1 MYSVDAKSYLE
12 RARERLN
19 EERLESLFYAALELR
34 CGIEARLQQYLEA
47 QEHIAKCRRSGWQI
61 PKLAKNI
68 ERAFKLG
75 NKIARVTIFAP
86 DTEKQIAS
94 FLYTP
99 VTSELQKN
107 GQRLGNLL
115 HALKR
120 GRPVDDPWWGETR
133 AFLGKVADQL
143 AVAASG
149 TLLGP
154 MIWNPKTG
162 QATMRHTLDPGE
174 DPKTLMEKIGEI
186 GTRSLLHSDRS
197 YSATT
202 SGLDPN

>member
-1 MYSVDAKSYLE
+1 MYRIDASSYLE

-19 EERLESLFYAALELR
+19 EERLDSLFYAALELR
-34 CGIEARLQQYLEA
+34 CGIESRLQEYLEA

-61 PKLAKNI
+61 PRLAKNI

-75 NKIARVTIFAP
+75 NKIARVTIFDP
-86 DTEKQIAS
+86 GTEDKIAS
-94 FLYTP
+94 FIYTP

-133 AFLGKVADQL
+133 AFLEKVAEQL
-143 AVAASG
+143 AVAVSG

-162 QATMRHTLDPGE
+162 QAIMRHTLGPGE
-174 DPKTLMEKIGEI
+174 DPKQLMQRFGKIGTELRI
-186 GTRSLLHSDRS
+186 KVEYLEHL
-197 YSATT
+197 
-202 SGLDPN
+202 PEKQI